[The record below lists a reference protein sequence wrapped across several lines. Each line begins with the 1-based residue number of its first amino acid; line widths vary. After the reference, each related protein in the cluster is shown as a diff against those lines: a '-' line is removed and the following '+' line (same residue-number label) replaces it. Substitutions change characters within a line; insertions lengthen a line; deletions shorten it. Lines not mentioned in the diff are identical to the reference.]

1 MPLTGSRNTPHKD
14 AELLP
19 FPVAGGAKIF
29 GGAMVVI
36 NATGFAAPGSTSLTV
51 TYVGRAEDNVDNTAG
66 ADGAKTVSVRRKK
79 VFKWANF
86 ATDPVAQADVGK
98 QVYIVDDFTVAK
110 TNGTGTRSVAGKL
123 MGVDLDGVWVEG

>member
-14 AELLP
+14 AECLA
-19 FPVAGGAKIF
+19 FPVAAGAKIF

-51 TYVGRAEDNVDNTAG
+51 KYVGRAEDNVDNSTG
-66 ADGAKTVSVRRKK
+66 VDGAKTVSVRRKK
-79 VFKWANF
+79 VFKWANL
-86 ATDPVAQADVGK
+86 AGDPVAQVDVGN

-110 TNGTGTRSVAGKL
+110 TNGAGTRSVAGKL
-123 MGVDLDGVWVEG
+123 LGIDPDGVWVEG